1 VGEAVV
7 VVVVV
12 APEVTA
18 KPQAWVTTEG
28 AYFWRAEGVA
38 EVARFLRAPAV
49 VKVVAE
55 TVGV

>member
-1 VGEAVV
+1 VV
-7 VVVVV
+7 VVVAV

-38 EVARFLRAPAV
+38 EAARLALAPERV